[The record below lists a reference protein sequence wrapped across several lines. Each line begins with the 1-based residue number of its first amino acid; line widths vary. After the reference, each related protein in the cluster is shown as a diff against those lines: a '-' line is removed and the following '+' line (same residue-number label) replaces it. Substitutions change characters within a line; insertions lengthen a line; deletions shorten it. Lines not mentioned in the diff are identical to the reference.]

1 MEQVLDELR
10 PRFIEEIDASV
21 IAYNLHHLG
30 IISEGDLAAIKQE
43 TERTQQ
49 NMFLFK
55 HVKTKCD
62 EDALMK
68 FCDEVISV
76 DGNPRMKAFGE
87 DMKRMLK
94 GKHVCVCVCVCVRA
108 CVREYVCV
116 CVRACVST
124 CVRACM
130 RVYMCMCVCVCVCVL
145 SSPRNSLLVCIHSV

>member
-94 GKHVCVCVCVCVRA
+94 GKHVCVCVCA
-108 CVREYVCV
+108 CVREYVRV
-116 CVRACVST
+116 CMHACVY
-124 CVRACM
+124 VH
-130 RVYMCMCVCVCVCVL
+130 VCVCVCVCAF
-145 SSPRNSLLVCIHSV
+145 

>member
-10 PRFIEEIDASV
+10 SRFIEEIDASV

-76 DGNPRMKAFGE
+76 DGNSRMKAFGE
-87 DMKRMLK
+87 HLKRMLK
-94 GKHVCVCVCVCVRA
+94 GKH
-108 CVREYVCV
+108 
-116 CVRACVST
+116 
-124 CVRACM
+124 
-130 RVYMCMCVCVCVCVL
+130 
-145 SSPRNSLLVCIHSV
+145 

>member
-62 EDALMK
+62 EDGLMK

-76 DGNPRMKAFGE
+76 DGNSRMKAFGVR
-87 DMKRMLK
+87 MKRMLK
-94 GKHVCVCVCVCVRA
+94 GKHVCVCVC
-108 CVREYVCV
+108 
-116 CVRACVST
+116 
-124 CVRACM
+124 
-130 RVYMCMCVCVCVCVL
+130 MCVCVCVCVCV
-145 SSPRNSLLVCIHSV
+145 RE